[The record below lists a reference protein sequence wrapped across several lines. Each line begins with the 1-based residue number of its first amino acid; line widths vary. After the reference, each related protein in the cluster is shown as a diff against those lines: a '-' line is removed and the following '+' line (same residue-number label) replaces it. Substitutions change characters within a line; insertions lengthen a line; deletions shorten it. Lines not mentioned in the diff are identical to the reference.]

1 MSTWKVN
8 SKSMQSNATYTNGDY
23 KIEVSYSEDA
33 TTNTLTSINGSIY
46 KGEERSYTGN
56 FNGNRNGEEMSYSFS
71 NIKLA
76 DMNAVTPMV
85 LDIESK
91 IKGGK

>member
-8 SKSMQSNATYTNGDY
+8 SKSMQSSATYTNGDY

-46 KGEERSYTGN
+46 KGEEQSYTGN
-56 FNGNRNGEEMSYSFS
+56 FNGNRNSEEMSYSFS

>member
-8 SKSMQSNATYTNGDY
+8 SKSMQSSATYTNGDY

-46 KGEERSYTGN
+46 KGEKQPYTGN